1 MTASEGRVL
10 SPTFPLTLLPSL
22 LFGYLAALSLVAP
35 IAEEYGL
42 YALSHH
48 CYTTLS
54 HICHQYP
61 TRCLW
66 VVNRPMGLCSRC
78 FSVYASFSL
87 SLLFLPQPQRKR
99 TIALSCLLF
108 LPLIVDALLQYCG
121 IRESVNLLRVISGI
135 SFGVAASLVY
145 RYVAVSFVF
154 ILKALAK
161 RRKGMSAYEYGTLII
176 GGVLIC
182 LVNLY
187 GIAACAQLR
196 LYS

>member
-1 MTASEGRVL
+1 MRASEGKVL
-10 SPTFPLTLLPSL
+10 SPTFPVTLLPSL
-22 LFGYLAALSLVAP
+22 LFAYLATLSLVAP

-87 SLLFLPQPQRKR
+87 SLLFLPQLQNKR
-99 TIALSCLLF
+99 GVGLSCLLF
-108 LPLIVDALLQYCG
+108 LPLTVDALLQYWG

-135 SFGVAASLVY
+135 SFGVGASLIY

-154 ILKALAK
+154 ILKALAN
-161 RRKGMSAYEYGTLII
+161 RRKTMSAYEYSTLII

-187 GIAACAQLR
+187 GIAACAQFR

>member
-48 CYTTLS
+48 CYSTLS

-99 TIALSCLLF
+99 TIGLSCLLF
-108 LPLIVDALLQYCG
+108 LPLTVDALLQYCG

-135 SFGVAASLVY
+135 SFGGAASLLY
-145 RYVAVSFVF
+145 RYGAVSFVSM
-154 ILKALAK
+154 LKALAK
-161 RRKGMSAYEYGTLII
+161 RRKTLSAYEYSTLII